1 LLTAAGFLVLL
12 AAMWQPTGVMQRL
25 NPAPIDSAQL
35 LLILAAVAW
44 LAKIVGRWTLTA
56 KVAGRVAAA

>member
-1 LLTAAGFLVLL
+1 
-12 AAMWQPTGVMQRL
+12 MQRL